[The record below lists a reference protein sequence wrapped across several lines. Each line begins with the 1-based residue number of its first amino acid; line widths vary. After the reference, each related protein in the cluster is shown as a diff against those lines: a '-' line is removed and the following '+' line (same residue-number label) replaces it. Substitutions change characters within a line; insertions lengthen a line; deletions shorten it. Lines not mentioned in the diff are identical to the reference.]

1 MTSELTTE
9 ILVPDGQVSS
19 LLICVHET
27 PGGDMYAPT
36 RVK

>member
-27 PGGDMYAPT
+27 PGGDIYAPT